1 MAAMLERGISRYLDE
16 AEAAANVPGSS
27 GIEGLEALFQA
38 IERRPQA
45 LRLAVILG
53 MEEGPHGGVG
63 GESVALIRKRGWS
76 IIRSLVARSLDL
88 PVESEEV
95 DELAAFVFAA
105 LDGAVILERLDGKP
119 LTLALRP
126 LFELIASRQKHHG
139 GRMSALD
146 TSRNV
151 RR

>member
-1 MAAMLERGISRYLDE
+1 MAASERKRSIDT
-16 AEAAANVPGSS
+16 
-27 GIEGLEALFQA
+27 
-38 IERRPQA
+38 
-45 LRLAVILG
+45 
-53 MEEGPHGGVG
+53 
-63 GESVALIRKRGWS
+63 KRGWS

-105 LDGAVILERLDGKP
+105 VDGAVILERLDGKP

-126 LFELIASRQKHHG
+126 LFELIASRQKRHG

-146 TSRNV
+146 TPRNV
-151 RR
+151 PDGAFRQKRTPRPLAHPKASFESRFAMAA